1 MLEGGGGAGLGQVV
15 WGSDILNVTPVLYKG
30 SKTRR
35 FVQVRN
41 DSVITVVTDEL
52 KE

>member
-15 WGSDILNVTPVLYKG
+15 WGSDILNVTPVLHKG

-35 FVQVRN
+35 FVQIRN
-41 DSVITVVTDEL
+41 DSVIAVIADEL
-52 KE
+52 KK